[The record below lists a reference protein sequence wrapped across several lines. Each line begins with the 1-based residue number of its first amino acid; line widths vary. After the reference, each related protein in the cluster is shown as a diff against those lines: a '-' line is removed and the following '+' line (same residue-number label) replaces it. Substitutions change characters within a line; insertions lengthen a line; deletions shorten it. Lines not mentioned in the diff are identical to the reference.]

1 MPYRNVNPTE
11 AKALLDGNE
20 GWVYVD
26 VRTEGEFNQGH
37 AAGACNIPV
46 AVGHPPQMTMNPEF
60 LAVVK
65 ANFKKGQK
73 LVLACAAGGRSSK
86 ACEILVNAG
95 YTDLVNMMGG
105 LSGARDPMGRVEK
118 GWAALGFPTETTTAN
133 GKSYEALR
141 RNV

>member
-11 AKALLDGNE
+11 AKALLDSGE

-26 VRTEGEFNQGH
+26 VRTEGEFNQSH

-73 LVLACAAGGRSSK
+73 LVLACAAGGRSAK

-105 LSGARDPMGRVEK
+105 LMGARDPMGRVEK
-118 GWAALGFPTETTTAN
+118 GWAALGFPTETAAGA
-133 GKSYEALR
+133 GKSYDALR